1 MRNYLVDEMVEIREG
16 MQGLNVINIINIRA
30 NYSTVEKQAQRHRS
44 MNQSENYVTN

>member
-16 MQGLNVINIINIRA
+16 MQGLNVILMTNNRV

-44 MNQSENYVTN
+44 MNQSENYATN